1 MSRKTVLVVNDIR
14 DCGSSYYRS
23 FSQFGRYE
31 TDPDLLRH
39 RPRDVALVV
48 FTGGSDVGPEM
59 YGDRKSPQCGWTD
72 EKRDQ
77 LERKVFEWAKS
88 LEIPMAGICRGSQLL
103 CALNGGKLYQHVTGH
118 HGSHQMLTHDGR
130 KFMVSS
136 THHQMAN
143 VYNLVK
149 DQDEPKAKVL
159 AWAYP
164 KLSDTYVMGSH
175 YTHGPDVEPEVV
187 YYPESNSIGFQY
199 HPEIMDEES
208 EGYQYSIEMCV
219 KHLGIKPEE
228 E

>member
-14 DCGSSYYRS
+14 DCGETYYKP

-48 FTGGSDVGPEM
+48 FTGGSDVTPSI
-59 YGDRKSPQCGWTD
+59 YGESKSPRCGWTH
-72 EKRDQ
+72 
-77 LERKVFEWAKS
+77 LERDEHEKQIFEWAKS

-103 CALNGGKLYQHVTGH
+103 CALNGGTLYQHITGH
-118 HGSHQMLTHDGR
+118 HGVHQMLTHDGR

-143 VYNLVK
+143 PYSLLK
-149 DQDEPKAKVL
+149 AEGEPKVKVL

-164 KLSDTYVMGSH
+164 KLSNVYFLGSH
-175 YTHGPDVEPEVV
+175 QTKGPDIEYEVI

-208 EGYQYSIEMCV
+208 EGFKYATEMCI
-219 KHLGIKPEE
+219 KHLGLNPTI
-228 E
+228 